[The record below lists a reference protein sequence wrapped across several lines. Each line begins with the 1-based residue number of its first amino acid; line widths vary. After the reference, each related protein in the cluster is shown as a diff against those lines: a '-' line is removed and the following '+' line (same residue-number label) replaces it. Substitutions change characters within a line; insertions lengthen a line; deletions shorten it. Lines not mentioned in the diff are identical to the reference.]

1 MFLDKSAG
9 TMEPLPWTE
18 VAMLRRMGRS
28 MATRRMKSAM
38 RFSACN
44 FWGICGCFLGDVFF
58 FFPNK

>member
-18 VAMLRRMGRS
+18 VAMLRMMGRS

-44 FWGICGCFLGDVFF
+44 FWGICGYFLGDVFF
-58 FFPNK
+58 FE